1 VEAVG
6 QTPALKSK
14 IVGANFSTTTS
25 RDGAS
30 SLDPTSENR
39 VNNWANLANDR
50 FGAKHDSAY
59 ASEQGLIGYRNNHYR
74 YNSRPGAD
82 YPARN
87 HYRHESRLNFATQN

>member
-1 VEAVG
+1 
-6 QTPALKSK
+6 
-14 IVGANFSTTTS
+14 
-25 RDGAS
+25 
-30 SLDPTSENR
+30 LDPTSENR

-59 ASEQGLIGYRNNHYR
+59 ASKQGLIGYRNNHYR